1 MSKKSVEIEDVNNT
15 YDQEAHF
22 ALLDLFFEKDKQ
34 VLVKHHIDSFNQ
46 FIEEIIP
53 NILQGGDN
61 VISEKA
67 TENKIIRY
75 RLTFND
81 LGIKPPT
88 LENEENLLYPLDAI
102 RKQISYSAKYTA
114 TVTQWQDIVD
124 IDTKKTETRIIGS
137 PEKDVPIA
145 KIPIMVLSKYCNL
158 TLRPD
163 IAGKHCKYDAGGYFI
178 VNGSEKVVLSVESMI
193 PRKPVVFTQRDQNS
207 LLYYVRVQSIPA
219 SQFVGNPQ
227 LFTVKMKRDNSII
240 LSIPHFKEVSIFTF
254 IRALGIETDEDIVDS
269 ILDVKKEKDLLN
281 LLSICMNSSNTPSVT
296 KEEALEI
303 MANQIKS
310 TKTFTDTNPEVKA
323 EQRRRYLDKIMT
335 QFVLPHITS
344 GTGDPEIDKIYK
356 AHYICYMI
364 HKLLKCY
371 LRGAREVEEYRGCDD
386 RDSMVN
392 KRIDLTGRLL
402 GGLFKQFYDKM
413 LNDCNKIFRTK
424 NIDDKK
430 PPNIIPH
437 IKPNSIEQGLRQALS
452 TGNFGSQSRKGL
464 SQMLNRMNH
473 LHSLSYMRRVI
484 TPTVDASTM
493 KMTSPRHLH
502 NTQYGSMC
510 PLESP
515 EGPKTGLVKNMAMM
529 EGITINMNSQIPII
543 ESYLIGKITTLESAN
558 KKRLH
563 QYVKVF
569 LNGNWLGVTRN
580 IIKIHNDLRAMR
592 FRGEL
597 SRMVGLVLNY
607 KTAEFHIYTDGGRL
621 IRPYLTVTDNKL
633 NFKPEMLDEVNSWEE
648 FLAKFPEVI
657 EYVDKEEEQ
666 NIMLAVFPQYIQDA
680 NRIMSKKP
688 INSRDQL
695 NKINRTNRY
704 DDNVYVRYTHCE
716 IHPCMIL
723 GLISSNIPF
732 PDHNQSPRGIFQ
744 YNQARQAMGL
754 YISDYRERTDIS
766 YILYHPQIPLVT
778 SRASKYTGT
787 HIFPA
792 GENSIVAIA
801 SYTGYNQEDSLV
813 INDSAIQKGYMRA
826 QALKKYMEIIKKNP
840 ASSQTSI
847 FMKPDRNKVD
857 NLRDANYD
865 KLSEEGYAKVETV
878 IRDGDVVIGV
888 VNPKPT
894 AREDEKQYKDASSI
908 YKSLIPGAVD
918 KVITEVNNDG
928 YPIIKMRIRS
938 ERIPNVGDKF
948 SSRAGQKGTIG
959 YKAHRADMLF
969 SKSGLIPD
977 IIINPNCMPKRM
989 TIGQL
994 IECLLG
1000 KLCAV
1005 KGVYGDATPF
1015 TSVDLN
1021 AINDEL
1027 VAAGYEEWGNE
1038 TMYNGMNGKKL
1049 PVKIFIGP
1057 TYYQRL
1063 KQMVG
1068 DKAHSRARGPTQLL
1082 TRQAPEGRSR
1092 DGGLRIGEMER
1103 DALCAHGVAQFL
1115 KEKTVDNS
1123 DIYTC
1128 HVCDSCG
1135 QFAHKVPEKKY
1146 YTCTGCRNTTSI
1158 SKIVIPYAFKLLLQE
1173 LASINILGKIRTSKT
1188 IATPRG

>member
-1 MSKKSVEIEDVNNT
+1 MG
-15 YDQEAHF
+15 A
-22 ALLDLFFEKDKQ
+22 
-34 VLVKHHIDSFNQ
+34 
-46 FIEEIIP
+46 
-53 NILQGGDN
+53 
-61 VISEKA
+61 
-67 TENKIIRY
+67 
-75 RLTFND
+75 
-81 LGIKPPT
+81 
-88 LENEENLLYPLDAI
+88 
-102 RKQISYSAKYTA
+102 
-114 TVTQWQDIVD
+114 
-124 IDTKKTETRIIGS
+124 
-137 PEKDVPIA
+137 
-145 KIPIMVLSKYCNL
+145 
-158 TLRPD
+158 
-163 IAGKHCKYDAGGYFI
+163 
-178 VNGSEKVVLSVESMI
+178 
-193 PRKPVVFTQRDQNS
+193 
-207 LLYYVRVQSIPA
+207 
-219 SQFVGNPQ
+219 
-227 LFTVKMKRDNSII
+227 
-240 LSIPHFKEVSIFTF
+240 
-254 IRALGIETDEDIVDS
+254 
-269 ILDVKKEKDLLN
+269 
-281 LLSICMNSSNTPSVT
+281 
-296 KEEALEI
+296 
-303 MANQIKS
+303 
-310 TKTFTDTNPEVKA
+310 
-323 EQRRRYLDKIMT
+323 MT
-335 QFVLPHITS
+335 
-344 GTGDPEIDKIYK
+344 
-356 AHYICYMI
+356 
-364 HKLLKCY
+364 
-371 LRGAREVEEYRGCDD
+371 
-386 RDSMVN
+386 
-392 KRIDLTGRLL
+392 
-402 GGLFKQFYDKM
+402 
-413 LNDCNKIFRTK
+413 FRT
-424 NIDDKK
+424 
-430 PPNIIPH
+430 
-437 IKPNSIEQGLRQALS
+437 NSGSSLVLR
-452 TGNFGSQSRKGL
+452 
-464 SQMLNRMNH
+464 
-473 LHSLSYMRRVI
+473 
-484 TPTVDASTM
+484 
-493 KMTSPRHLH
+493 
-502 NTQYGSMC
+502 
-510 PLESP
+510 
-515 EGPKTGLVKNMAMM
+515 PKTGLVKNMAMM

-878 IRDGDVVIGV
+878 IRDGDVVIGM

-1068 DKAHSRARGPTQLL
+1068 DKAHCLSLDHEVLTLDGWKFNHQLDMNDKIATLVDEKLVYQKPIKILNYPKYNGDMYHIKTQQLDLLVTSNHRMWVSKRYGRNNKWLDYDFELAEDIIGKRRKYKKDAIWNTEDYQFVLPKTDCENGTTYPEKKVDMDSWLIFFGIWIAEGWTTSTNDKRWLNSKSHRVEICQCKQRVIDKLIPAITKLGYHYRQYNDKFIINNKQLYMYMKQYSVGASNKYLPNWVWCLSSRQSRILLEGMVLGDGSYHGSSIVYYTSSIKLADNVMQLALHCGWSSNKWLHSKAGNETVIEGRNVKSNHDVWRLAIIKSKNNPEVNHGHQKSQNGQTEEIIKNYNKPVFCLQVPGGVFYVRRNGKPVWTGNSRARGPTQLL
-1082 TRQAPEGRSR
+1082 TRRNACLSYVKNIASLQVRRRYIQIAGITSR
-1092 DGGLRIGEMER
+1092 
-1103 DALCAHGVAQFL
+1103 
-1115 KEKTVDNS
+1115 
-1123 DIYTC
+1123 
-1128 HVCDSCG
+1128 
-1135 QFAHKVPEKKY
+1135 
-1146 YTCTGCRNTTSI
+1146 
-1158 SKIVIPYAFKLLLQE
+1158 
-1173 LASINILGKIRTSKT
+1173 
-1188 IATPRG
+1188 

>member
-1 MSKKSVEIEDVNNT
+1 MG
-15 YDQEAHF
+15 A
-22 ALLDLFFEKDKQ
+22 
-34 VLVKHHIDSFNQ
+34 
-46 FIEEIIP
+46 
-53 NILQGGDN
+53 
-61 VISEKA
+61 
-67 TENKIIRY
+67 
-75 RLTFND
+75 
-81 LGIKPPT
+81 
-88 LENEENLLYPLDAI
+88 
-102 RKQISYSAKYTA
+102 
-114 TVTQWQDIVD
+114 
-124 IDTKKTETRIIGS
+124 
-137 PEKDVPIA
+137 
-145 KIPIMVLSKYCNL
+145 
-158 TLRPD
+158 
-163 IAGKHCKYDAGGYFI
+163 
-178 VNGSEKVVLSVESMI
+178 
-193 PRKPVVFTQRDQNS
+193 
-207 LLYYVRVQSIPA
+207 
-219 SQFVGNPQ
+219 
-227 LFTVKMKRDNSII
+227 
-240 LSIPHFKEVSIFTF
+240 
-254 IRALGIETDEDIVDS
+254 
-269 ILDVKKEKDLLN
+269 
-281 LLSICMNSSNTPSVT
+281 
-296 KEEALEI
+296 
-303 MANQIKS
+303 
-310 TKTFTDTNPEVKA
+310 
-323 EQRRRYLDKIMT
+323 MT
-335 QFVLPHITS
+335 
-344 GTGDPEIDKIYK
+344 
-356 AHYICYMI
+356 
-364 HKLLKCY
+364 
-371 LRGAREVEEYRGCDD
+371 
-386 RDSMVN
+386 
-392 KRIDLTGRLL
+392 
-402 GGLFKQFYDKM
+402 
-413 LNDCNKIFRTK
+413 FRT
-424 NIDDKK
+424 
-430 PPNIIPH
+430 
-437 IKPNSIEQGLRQALS
+437 NSGSSLVLR
-452 TGNFGSQSRKGL
+452 
-464 SQMLNRMNH
+464 
-473 LHSLSYMRRVI
+473 
-484 TPTVDASTM
+484 
-493 KMTSPRHLH
+493 
-502 NTQYGSMC
+502 
-510 PLESP
+510 
-515 EGPKTGLVKNMAMM
+515 PKTGLVKNMAMM

-878 IRDGDVVIGV
+878 IRDGDVVIGI

-1092 DGGLRIGEMER
+1092 DGGLRIGFFKPKSMQKHWLVRET
-1103 DALCAHGVAQFL
+1103 A
-1115 KEKTVDNS
+1115 S
-1123 DIYTC
+1123 DTIKFRG
-1128 HVCDSCG
+1128 SP
-1135 QFAHKVPEKKY
+1135 KNKY
-1146 YTCTGCRNTTSI
+1146 D
-1158 SKIVIPYAFKLLLQE
+1158 
-1173 LASINILGKIRTSKT
+1173 INKYCFFRK
-1188 IATPRG
+1188 